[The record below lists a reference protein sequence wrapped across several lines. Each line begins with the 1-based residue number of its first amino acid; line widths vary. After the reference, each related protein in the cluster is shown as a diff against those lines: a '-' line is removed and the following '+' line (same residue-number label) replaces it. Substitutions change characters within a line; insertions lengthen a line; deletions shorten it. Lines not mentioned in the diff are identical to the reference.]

1 MLLKRTFNINLNNI
15 IIVLLIIILSS
26 TFNIESHAKRSSTIN
41 YIRIERIYE
50 SQEGIIVPKDLELVP
65 GNKHYQIQV
74 DLQYNP
80 ADIKLGMTLPIK
92 LTLTAND
99 GYTFKGLKVG
109 SCLSDYGSLSNLK
122 LSADKKIA
130 RLDFTADPLP
140 MKLTTPNNLKWDE
153 MAATWSKVAYADSYE
168 VKIYAISNKG
178 VISLPKKTLKTQNT
192 SIDCSSI
199 LLSSPGDYVFT
210 VTGIPDVKK
219 TYLNESERA
228 IQDFDDSLL
237 VTSEMIGYYK
247 GYWRTK
253 KGSQQYFY
261 EGSPLSDGIYK
272 INGNYY
278 FFDSLGNAKVGWLQI
293 NGKQYYSNDSGKMLI
308 GWFESGSS
316 KYYFQEDGSMSTGW
330 VHIKNNWYYFS
341 TNGAMKTGWIQYEG
355 KIYYLNSDGTMRT
368 QKMVDKTGKV
378 YNFKQ
383 DGALIK

>member
-1 MLLKRTFNINLNNI
+1 MLLKRSYNIISNNI
-15 IIVLLIIILSS
+15 IIVLLIIILST
-26 TFNIESHAKRSSTIN
+26 TFNIVSPAKSSSTIN
-41 YIRIERIYE
+41 YIRIERIYK
-50 SQEGIIVPKDLELVP
+50 SQEGIIVPDDMELVP

-74 DLQYNP
+74 DLQYNSP
-80 ADIKLGMTLPIK
+80 DVKLGMTLPIK

-122 LSADKKIA
+122 ISADKKTA

-140 MKLTTPNNLKWDE
+140 MKLTTPNILKWDE

-168 VKIYAISNKG
+168 VKIYVISNKG
-178 VISLPKKTLKTQNT
+178 AINLPKKTLKTQDT

-210 VTGIPDVKK
+210 VTAIPDVKK
-219 TYLNESERA
+219 KYLNESEIA
-228 IQDFDDSLL
+228 IQKFDDSLL
-237 VTSEMIGYYK
+237 LSSDLIGYYK
-247 GYWRTK
+247 GYWRTR
-253 KGSQQYFY
+253 KGAQQYIF

-272 INGNYY
+272 INGHFYY
-278 FFDSLGNAKVGWLQI
+278 FDSLGNVKVGWLQI

-308 GWFESGSS
+308 GWFEAGNS
-316 KYYFQEDGSMSTGW
+316 KYYFQEDGSMATGW
-330 VHIKNNWYYFS
+330 VHINNNWYYFS
-341 TNGAMKTGWIQYEG
+341 TNGAMKTGWIKYEE
-355 KIYYLNSDGTMRT
+355 KIYYLNLDGTMRT